1 MRHSNHAARGNRG
14 SDWAF
19 GIAVPVGLVLAV
31 LIVAGCAPAAAASP
45 PPSATA
51 VPVPIVTPDPHLTAP
66 VTADQI
72 WAAIAAGHLNPVGNN
87 ALISEGSITKRIN
100 AELEGWTLRIT
111 AYSTAATMKAAK
123 TWKSG
128 AAPGVG
134 EPPYTFAALN
144 VIVEFGPTS
153 RATRPSQADPEH
165 QATAAQIVALLDPL
179 LWPIEQHSVVA
190 IPARTAAPRSP
201 SLAPTKSKAP

>member
-1 MRHSNHAARGNRG
+1 MRHSNHAARGNRR

-19 GIAVPVGLVLAV
+19 GLAVPVGLVLAV
-31 LIVAGCAPAAAASP
+31 LIVAGCSPAAAASS
-45 PPSATA
+45 PPSPTA
-51 VPVPIVTPDPHLTAP
+51 LPTPLVTLDPHLTAP

-72 WAAIAAGHLNPVGNN
+72 WAAIASGHLNAVGNN
-87 ALISEGSITKRIN
+87 ALISEGTITKRIN
-100 AELEGWTLRIT
+100 AELQGWTLRIT
-111 AYSTAATMKAAK
+111 AYSTAAAMKAAK

-153 RATRPSQADPEH
+153 RASRPPAADPDH

-179 LWPIEQHSVVA
+179 LWPIEQHSVAA
-190 IPARTAAPRSP
+190 IPARTAAPLSP
-201 SLAPTKSKAP
+201 SPAPSKAP

>member
-1 MRHSNHAARGNRG
+1 M
-14 SDWAF
+14 
-19 GIAVPVGLVLAV
+19 
-31 LIVAGCAPAAAASP
+31 LIVVGCSPAAAASSP
-45 PPSATA
+45 PTSLPT
-51 VPVPIVTPDPHLTAP
+51 PVVTPDPHLTAP

-72 WAAIAAGHLNPVGNN
+72 WAAIASGHMNLTANN
-87 ALISEGSITKRIN
+87 ALLNEGTITKRIN
-100 AELEGWTLRIT
+100 ADLEGWTLRIT
-111 AYSTAATMKAAK
+111 AYSTAGAMQAAK

-153 RATRPSQADPEH
+153 RASGPPVADPEH

-179 LWPIEQHSVVA
+179 LWPIEQHSVRSV
-190 IPARTAAPRSP
+190 PARTIPPPSPTPAPSKAAKSAAPV
-201 SLAPTKSKAP
+201 KSKAP

>member
-1 MRHSNHAARGNRG
+1 MRHSNRATPGNRR
-14 SDWAF
+14 SAWTF
-19 GIAVPVGLVLAV
+19 GVVVPVGLVLAV
-31 LIVAGCAPAAAASP
+31 LIVAACGPAAAASV
-45 PPSATA
+45 PPSPTSLPAPLVTA
-51 VPVPIVTPDPHLTAP
+51 DPHLTAP

-72 WAAIAAGHLNPVGNN
+72 WAALASGRLNPVGNN
-87 ALISEGSITKRIN
+87 ALISEGAITKRIN

-111 AYSTAATMKAAK
+111 AYSTAAAMKAAK

-153 RATRPSQADPEH
+153 RASRPPAADPEH

-179 LWPIEQHSVVA
+179 LWPIEQHSVLT
-190 IPARTAAPRSP
+190 IPARTAAPLSP
-201 SLAPTKSKAP
+201 SPAPSKAP